1 MRNWL
6 NTRVAAALF
15 AGLLAG
21 GVAVTGVAAFA
32 DEGAPAPAQVP
43 LGCTPGDPGAGNA
56 GGVTFGGHRPWAV

>member
-32 DEGAPAPAQVP
+32 DEGAPAQVP
-43 LGCTPGDPGAGNA
+43 LGCTTGEPGAGNN
-56 GGVTFGGHRPWAV
+56 GGLTFGSNRPWAV